1 MNCALLAPA
10 AALAGLLAPAA
21 ITATTQPPAQ
31 TVTLVAYDSF
41 PNKPDSPLVQALAEF
56 TAATNITVAIVN
68 AGDTGT
74 MVTKAA
80 LTAGNPEGDVMWGV
94 DNTFLSAAVN
104 GRVFDGEP
112 IPVDTGD
119 VCVNYDLAYFADHQL
134 APPVTLDDLLK
145 PEYRDLLVVEN
156 PGTSSPGLAFL
167 LATIAHRG
175 EGGWQDY
182 WRALRAN
189 GVAVVDTW
197 DIAYYER
204 FSGSGGGD
212 RPMVVSYA
220 SSPPAEVVL
229 SDPPRAEAAT
239 GVAAETCFHQVEYAG
254 VLRGTTHPDAAR
266 RLVEFL
272 VGERFQREL
281 PLTLFVSPV
290 NPAVTLPDVFT
301 RFGVTPANPFT
312 LDPALIEAN
321 RATWQDQWTE
331 VVLR

>member
-1 MNCALLAPA
+1 MVTDAGFVDDLDLSAQRLVALLDD
-10 AALAGLLAPAA
+10 AGVLCERND
-21 ITATTQPPAQ
+21 
-31 TVTLVAYDSF
+31 LV
-41 PNKPDSPLVQALAEF
+41 
-56 TAATNITVAIVN
+56 
-68 AGDTGT
+68 
-74 MVTKAA
+74 
-80 LTAGNPEGDVMWGV
+80 GV
-94 DNTFLSAAVN
+94 
-104 GRVFDGEP
+104 
-112 IPVDTGD
+112 
-119 VCVNYDLAYFADHQL
+119 
-134 APPVTLDDLLK
+134 
-145 PEYRDLLVVEN
+145 
-156 PGTSSPGLAFL
+156 
-167 LATIAHRG
+167 AHRG

-281 PLTLFVSPV
+281 PLTMFVSPV

-321 RATWQDQWTE
+321 RATWQDQWTATQRLPSHVRIDLE
-331 VVLR
+331 LGERKLAPIVVALRLGEEAGCYESMFQRQCVPRR